1 MKQIPIP
8 DVPELHFAD
17 LADRTIVVVG
27 GAGGGVGTACVSL
40 LARNDAHVLLV
51 DRDGA
56 AARQVAAR
64 IAGSITV
71 VVADVATDEGIELL
85 RTALKQVRPSG
96 FIHVV
101 GGVRAGE
108 VAHFLD
114 VTAGQWRQS
123 IGTNLTCA
131 MQAGQA
137 TARRI
142 AETGQPGAIVNLSVA
157 DARFAMPWFA
167 PYGAARAGLEAL
179 TRTMAV
185 ELGPLRIRANCV
197 SWGLIDSPRAHSGAS
212 SDGSAERDLIPLG
225 RRGAVGE
232 VAAAVMFLLSDA
244 SAYITGQSISVDG
257 GLTLRLSHY
266 GPRHNLPEFLESE
279 PERARLAADV
289 HRWHGDRDP

>member
-8 DVPELHFAD
+8 DIPDLRFAG
-17 LADRTIVVVG
+17 LADQTIVVVG

-40 LARNDAHVLLV
+40 LARNGAHVLLV

-56 AARQVAAR
+56 AARQVASR
-64 IAGSITV
+64 IAGSIAV
-71 VVADVATDEGIELL
+71 VVADVATDGGIELL
-85 RTALKQVRPSG
+85 RTTLQQVRPSG

-101 GGVRAGE
+101 GGVKTGE

-114 VTAGQWRQS
+114 ITAEQWRQS
-123 IGTNLTCA
+123 IETNLTCA

-137 TARRI
+137 TAQRM

-197 SWGLIDSPRAHSGAS
+197 CWGLIDSPRAHAGAR
-212 SDGSAERDLIPLG
+212 SDGSAEHDLIPLG
-225 RRGAVGE
+225 RRGTVGE
-232 VAAAVMFLLSDA
+232 VAATALFLLSDA

-279 PERARLAADV
+279 PERTRLAADA
-289 HRWHGDRDP
+289 HRWHGDLGP